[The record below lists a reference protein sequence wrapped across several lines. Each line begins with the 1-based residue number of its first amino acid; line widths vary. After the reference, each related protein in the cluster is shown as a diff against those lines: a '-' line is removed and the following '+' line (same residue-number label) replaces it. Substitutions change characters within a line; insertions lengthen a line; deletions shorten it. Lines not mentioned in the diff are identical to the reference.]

1 MQEEQAEVES
11 GNDAT
16 RDSRIVVG
24 IDGSNASLTALV
36 QQMLSSLMAD
46 GKGDLDH
53 SAIAQI
59 SESLSRV
66 EVKRP

>member
-1 MQEEQAEVES
+1 VFLP
-11 GNDAT
+11 
-16 RDSRIVVG
+16 
-24 IDGSNASLTALV
+24 LTALV

-59 SESLSRV
+59 SEGLSHV